1 MCVLMQEMFICFGN
15 MCKNKDVLLM
25 SANTY
30 CFCLYEKVKLVL
42 VLAEGE
48 GPRFIEKIT
57 LNGHLLCSFS
67 NK

>member
-1 MCVLMQEMFICFGN
+1 MCYSCQRTRIV
-15 MCKNKDVLLM
+15 
-25 SANTY
+25 
-30 CFCLYEKVKLVL
+30 FCLYEKVKLVL

-48 GPRFIEKIT
+48 SPHFIEKIT

>member
-1 MCVLMQEMFICFGN
+1 MCAHAGN
-15 MCKNKDVLLM
+15 ILVTCVKIKMCYSCQRTRIV
-25 SANTY
+25 
-30 CFCLYEKVKLVL
+30 FCLYEKVKFVL

-48 GPRFIEKIT
+48 SPGFIEKIT